1 MYGLMQVTKLGGGR
15 YVGLPIHI
23 ANKISEGQNLK
34 IEVDEKENILTC
46 VQVTKEEYARADT
59 ARVRLRTSYDEQ
71 KWFRIPTA
79 IVRTLDNDLWGVGEQ
94 LIVRYDP
101 DAGGITVQPVAARR
115 GIPAG
120 APL

>member
-1 MYGLMQVTKLGGGR
+1 MQVTKLGGGR

-34 IEVDEKENILTC
+34 MELNEDNILTC

-59 ARVRLRTSYDEQ
+59 ARVRLRTTYDEQ

-79 IVRTLDNDLWGVGEQ
+79 MVRTLDKGLWDVGEQ
-94 LIVRYDP
+94 IIVRYDP
-101 DAGGITVQPVAARR
+101 ETGGITVQPVAARR
-115 GIPAG
+115 TVVPG
-120 APL
+120 A